1 MQRAQQNIFLVGPMG
16 SGKTTIGKMVA
27 EKLGLEFHDCD
38 QDLEKSTGA
47 SVNLIFD
54 VEGETGF
61 RERETHLLQEI
72 SELKG
77 MLVATGGGVVTRA
90 ENRKIL
96 RRSDLV
102 IWLKTS
108 IHQQIERLSHDKSR
122 PLLQTADR
130 EETLNKLALERDP
143 LYREVADIVF
153 ESPNRNSRFSAN
165 ALSRQIEKFWKQ
177 GLTGEIRAH
186 H

>member
-1 MQRAQQNIFLVGPMG
+1 MG

-27 EKLGLEFHDCD
+27 EELGLEFHDCD

-54 VEGETGF
+54 VEGEAGF
-61 RERETHLLQEI
+61 RDRETHLLQEI
-72 SELKG
+72 SEFKG
-77 MLVATGGGVVTRA
+77 VLVATGGGVVKRE

-96 RRSDLV
+96 RRSGLV

-108 IHQQIERLSHDKSR
+108 IHQQVERLSHDKSR
-122 PLLQTADR
+122 PLLQTSDR
-130 EETLNKLALERDP
+130 METLKKLARERDP
-143 LYREVADIVF
+143 MYREVADIVF

-165 ALSRQIEKFWKQ
+165 TLSRQIEKYWRQ
-177 GLTGEIRAH
+177 GLTGEICAH